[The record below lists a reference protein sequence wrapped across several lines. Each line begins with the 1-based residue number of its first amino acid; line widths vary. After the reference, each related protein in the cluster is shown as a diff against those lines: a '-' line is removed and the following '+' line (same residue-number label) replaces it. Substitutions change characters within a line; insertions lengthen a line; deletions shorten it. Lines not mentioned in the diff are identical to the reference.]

1 MPPVLLVRLI
11 AWLPLRLRRLMAVVA
26 LCAVALVG
34 CYQDPE
40 ERIAQQQLLQDMSDV
55 VNQLG
60 MQVSELQGTVDSL
73 RLIVAKQDTA
83 VYRMANVTGVPY
95 QR

>member
-1 MPPVLLVRLI
+1 M
-11 AWLPLRLRRLMAVVA
+11 LRLLRLCVGLFAFAA
-26 LCAVALVG
+26 LAG

-40 ERIAQQQLLQDMSDV
+40 ERIAEQQLLQDMTDA

-60 MQVSELQGTVDSL
+60 MQVSELQGTVDSM
-73 RLIVAKQDTA
+73 RAIVAKQDTA
-83 VYRMANVTGVPY
+83 IYRMANVTGVPY

>member
-1 MPPVLLVRLI
+1 MSPSRPSAVLSSRRCRPAVLV
-11 AWLPLRLRRLMAVVA
+11 VVLAAA
-26 LCAVALVG
+26 LAG

-40 ERIAQQQLLQDMSDV
+40 QRIAEEQLLQDMTDA

-60 MQVSELQGTVDSL
+60 MQVAELQATVDSL
-73 RLIVAKQDTA
+73 RVVIAKQDTA

>member
-1 MPPVLLVRLI
+1 MSPSRPNAVDPPCRHRPALFIALLAAVLT
-11 AWLPLRLRRLMAVVA
+11 
-26 LCAVALVG
+26 G

-40 ERIAQQQLLQDMSDV
+40 QRIAEEQLLQDMTDA

-60 MQVSELQGTVDSL
+60 MQVSELQATVDSL
-73 RLIVAKQDTA
+73 RVVIAKQDTA

>member
-1 MPPVLLVRLI
+1 MPRLI
-11 AWLPLRLRRLMAVVA
+11 IFPLGLAA
-26 LCAVALVG
+26 LLSLGG

-40 ERIAQQQLLQDMSDV
+40 ELIAEQQLMQDMTDA

-60 MQVSELQGTVDSL
+60 MQVSELQGTVDSM
-73 RLIVAKQDTA
+73 RAIVAKQDTA
-83 VYRMANVTGVPY
+83 IYRMANVTGVPY

>member
-1 MPPVLLVRLI
+1 MSPHCSPVVPI
-11 AWLPLRLRRLMAVVA
+11 ARRLTA
-26 LCAVALVG
+26 LAAVAAALALGG

-40 ERIAQQQLLQDMSDV
+40 ERIAQEQLMQDMTDV

-60 MQVSELQGTVDSL
+60 MQVAELQATVDSL
-73 RLIVAKQDTA
+73 RVVLAKQDTA